1 METLAALIAPPV
13 VTEGDDA
20 AAKTAEGNEDENDD
34 EGKDEGNDD
43 DDDEEEEE
51 SDEEDF
57 NPDAE
62 DDEDDEEERDG
73 NPAFGAFG
81 DAGRSYSVNST
92 DREGLTPLHVALLY
106 GSIGCLKA

>member
-43 DDDEEEEE
+43 DDDEERRSRTKKISIPTPRTTRTTRRRGMEILR
-51 SDEEDF
+51 S
-57 NPDAE
+57 ARLVTQGVRTASTVRIA
-62 DDEDDEEERDG
+62 RD
-73 NPAFGAFG
+73 
-81 DAGRSYSVNST
+81 
-92 DREGLTPLHVALLY
+92 
-106 GSIGCLKA
+106 